1 MGYKNIKVFNFQ
13 HNNTPNNQEW
23 ILPYNF
29 FERVVGAL
37 RTHPYSWRFNLH
49 DFNMPPLGKVI
60 VYETG
65 AMNEE
70 HKTHL
75 MSGTSYGQNFHI

>member
-1 MGYKNIKVFNFQ
+1 MIS
-13 HNNTPNNQEW
+13 EA
-23 ILPYNF
+23 I
-29 FERVVGAL
+29 
-37 RTHPYSWRFNLH
+37 
-49 DFNMPPLGKVI
+49 DMPPLGKVI

-75 MSGTSYGQNFHI
+75 MSGTSYGQNFHT